1 MVFDQ
6 LLPEQAGLSSIL
18 EFLLSVLLLLSLPQQ
33 THPRAL
39 GASPQRV
46 PRWTAL
52 PGRPAS

>member
-1 MVFDQ
+1 MVFDE
-6 LLPEQAGLSSIL
+6 LLPEQAGLSSIP